1 MKQWL
6 ILIVSLIVL
15 ILSGIWEINYL
26 KNSSIYALSDLEYS
40 RNLVE
45 NGNFTLANEQI
56 NSIDDS
62 WKNIKT
68 VWSIFIDHEEIGN
81 IDERIL
87 DYKTCIELKDKDEA
101 IKAAKELERIFK
113 HVVEKQEIRVGNI
126 I

>member
-6 ILIVSLIVL
+6 ILIVSLIIL
-15 ILSGIWEINYL
+15 IFSGIWEINYL

-62 WKNIKT
+62 WKNIKS

-87 DYKTCIELKDKDEA
+87 DYKTCIELKDKEEA
-101 IKAAKELERIFK
+101 IKAAKELERIFR
-113 HVVEKQEIRVGNI
+113 HVVEKQEIRVGNVI
-126 I
+126 